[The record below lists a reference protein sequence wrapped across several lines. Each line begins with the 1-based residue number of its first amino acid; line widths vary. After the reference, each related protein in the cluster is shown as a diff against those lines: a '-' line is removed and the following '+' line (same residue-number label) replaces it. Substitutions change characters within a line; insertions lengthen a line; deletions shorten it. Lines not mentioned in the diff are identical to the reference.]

1 MQLPKPGDLIS
12 INDEIHGVIVN
23 DRKGSSPNWGYSLC
37 KIDTGH
43 TALVLETYVPNALSS
58 TKPARKP
65 DELLQS
71 AQEKVARI
79 FSTKKPP
86 YKEVPDGV
94 LMLVLSIGDNIAEV
108 VWDPRVMSIVS
119 M

>member
-1 MQLPKPGDLIS
+1 MQLPQPGDLIS
-12 INDEIHGVIVN
+12 IEKKIHGVIVN
-23 DRKGSSPNWGYSLC
+23 DRQGSSPNWGYTLC
-37 KIDTGH
+37 KIDPDH
-43 TALVLETYVPNALSS
+43 TALILETYVPNALSS

-65 DELLQS
+65 DEMLQ
-71 AQEKVARI
+71 ADQEKVVRI

-86 YKEVPDGV
+86 YKEVPEGV

-108 VWDPRVMSIVS
+108 VWDPRAMSIVS